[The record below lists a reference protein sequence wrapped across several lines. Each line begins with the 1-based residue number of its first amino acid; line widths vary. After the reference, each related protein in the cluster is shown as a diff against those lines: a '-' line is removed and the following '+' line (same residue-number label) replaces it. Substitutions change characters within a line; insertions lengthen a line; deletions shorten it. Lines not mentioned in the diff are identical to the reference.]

1 MSKKH
6 KKQTPARSEGKGR
19 PVTSFVSRPGAFAGE
34 EREPVAE
41 RRAVPVWII
50 VLLVALLYWGD
61 MYLMDHGGDVMG
73 KTGPFPKLVFDPYRS
88 YEDLVIAN
96 PIDPKEEAH
105 RKGAQVYVGMGCVAC
120 HQSSG
125 QGTPG
130 QFPPLAGS
138 DWVNAEGPN
147 RIIRIVL
154 NGASG
159 PIRVLGNDFNNAMVP
174 WKDTLSDEQIAS
186 VLTYVRSEWGNKASP
201 VTPEQ
206 VKAIRAQVADR
217 AEPWSEAELSKVPVK
232 D

>member
-6 KKQTPARSEGKGR
+6 KKHPSPRNEGKDRAG
-19 PVTSFVSRPGAFAGE
+19 TSFVSRPGAFGGE
-34 EREPVAE
+34 ETEPVAE
-41 RRAVPVWII
+41 RRPVPIWII
-50 VLLVALLYWGD
+50 VLLVVLLYWGD
-61 MYLMDHGGDVMG
+61 MYIMNHGADVMG
-73 KTGPFPKLVFDPYRS
+73 KTGPFPKLVFDPYRN
-88 YEDLVIAN
+88 YEDLVMAN
-96 PIDPKEEAH
+96 PIDPVGEAR
-105 RKGAQVYVGMGCVAC
+105 RKGKLVFNLACVAC
-120 HQSSG
+120 HQGTG

-159 PIRVLGNDFNNAMVP
+159 PITVLGQQFNNTMVA

-186 VLTYVRSEWGNKASP
+186 VLTYVRSEWGNKSAA

-206 VKAIRAQVADR
+206 VKKIRAQVADR
-217 AEPWSEAELSKVPVK
+217 GEPWSEAELGKVSVK